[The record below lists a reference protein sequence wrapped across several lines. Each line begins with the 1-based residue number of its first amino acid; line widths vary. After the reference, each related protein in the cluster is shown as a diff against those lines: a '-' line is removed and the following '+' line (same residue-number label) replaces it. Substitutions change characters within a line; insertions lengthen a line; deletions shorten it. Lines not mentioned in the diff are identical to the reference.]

1 MTMESAEEKLP
12 EQEQVGQAVAE
23 SEKPVEQGNSS
34 NGQEGAGVQESKQ
47 VSLPSESAEPQSQEI
62 PSSSNEAVPAASQGA
77 GTSETA
83 ERRQNVQPHKVEP
96 PVPDCVNINE
106 LHNRPLA
113 ELHRL
118 ALEAELRVAGMR
130 SKHQL
135 LFELLSYYLKRGT
148 KVEAEGVLEFEKGG
162 YGFLRWIKYSFAPQP
177 DNLYVSQ
184 GILKKFNLREG
195 TKLKVTVRGPKDR
208 EKFMAVDEVL
218 LLEGIPVEEWKSP
231 KPFDSLTPLFP
242 KDRII
247 LEVPSSTIMTARIV
261 DLIAPL
267 GKGQRGLIVAPPRG
281 GKTLLLKDIAKAIHA
296 NYPKIEL
303 IVLLL
308 DERPEEV
315 TDFQEAVEVP
325 IFSSTFDEVP
335 KRHIQV
341 AEMVSARAKR
351 LVELGKD
358 VVILLDSLTRLA
370 RGYNQVQGGGRIMS
384 GGIGAGALEKPRK
397 FFGAA
402 RNVEEGG
409 SLTILA
415 TALVETENRMDEVIF
430 EEFKGTGNMEVSL
443 DRELVEKRIFPA
455 IHLSRSGTRNDEK
468 LYHPDE
474 FRRIT
479 VLRRELAQTPAVE
492 AIDLLMRNIRNTGS
506 NAELLLKGLK

>member
-1 MTMESAEEKLP
+1 MTTESVEGNLP
-12 EQEQVGQAVAE
+12 EQEAAGQ
-23 SEKPVEQGNSS
+23 P
-34 NGQEGAGVQESKQ
+34 
-47 VSLPSESAEPQSQEI
+47 LAEPQVQEFQ
-62 PSSSNEAVPAASQGA
+62 PQLLPAESGSEAASGVAKEPLPHASAPDGA
-77 GTSETA
+77 GSPEPEA
-83 ERRQNVQPHKVEP
+83 RGNAPAGDPLPRQAPPPTPPKVEP
-96 PVPDCVNINE
+96 PVPEFVNINE
-106 LHNRPLA
+106 YHTRPLS

-118 ALEAELRVAGMR
+118 AIEAELRVAGLR

-148 KVEAEGVLEFEKGG
+148 RVEAEGVLEFEKGG
-162 YGFLRWIKYSFAPQP
+162 YGFLRWIKYSFVPQP

-184 GILKKFNLREG
+184 GILKRFNLREG
-195 TKLKVTVRGPKDR
+195 TKLKVSVRAAKDR
-208 EKFMAVDEVL
+208 EKFLAVDDVL
-218 LLEGIPVEEWKSP
+218 SIEGIPAESWTSP

-247 LEVPSSTIMTARIV
+247 LEVPNSPIMTARIV

-281 GKTLLLKDIAKAIHA
+281 GKTLLLKDIAKAIHS
-296 NYPKIEL
+296 NHPNIEL

-315 TDFQEAVEVP
+315 TDFQETVEVP
-325 IFSSTFDEVP
+325 IFSSTFDEAP

-384 GGIGAGALEKPRK
+384 GGIGSGALEKPRK

-409 SLTILA
+409 SLTVLA

-479 VLRRELAQTPAVE
+479 VLRRELAQMPAVE
-492 AIDLLMRNIRNTGS
+492 AIEVLMKNIRGTSS

>member
-1 MTMESAEEKLP
+1 M
-12 EQEQVGQAVAE
+12 
-23 SEKPVEQGNSS
+23 
-34 NGQEGAGVQESKQ
+34 
-47 VSLPSESAEPQSQEI
+47 
-62 PSSSNEAVPAASQGA
+62 
-77 GTSETA
+77 
-83 ERRQNVQPHKVEP
+83 
-96 PVPDCVNINE
+96 
-106 LHNRPLA
+106 
-113 ELHRL
+113 
-118 ALEAELRVAGMR
+118 
-130 SKHQL
+130 
-135 LFELLSYYLKRGT
+135 
-148 KVEAEGVLEFEKGG
+148 
-162 YGFLRWIKYSFAPQP
+162 
-177 DNLYVSQ
+177 
-184 GILKKFNLREG
+184 
-195 TKLKVTVRGPKDR
+195 
-208 EKFMAVDEVL
+208 
-218 LLEGIPVEEWKSP
+218 
-231 KPFDSLTPLFP
+231 
-242 KDRII
+242 
-247 LEVPSSTIMTARIV
+247 
-261 DLIAPL
+261 
-267 GKGQRGLIVAPPRG
+267 
-281 GKTLLLKDIAKAIHA
+281 LKDIAKAIHA

>member
-1 MTMESAEEKLP
+1 MTTENSEENRPEDETSA
-12 EQEQVGQAVAE
+12 QAVAE
-23 SEKPVEQGNSS
+23 SQDDRGTDRGEEKTSGQG
-34 NGQEGAGVQESKQ
+34 GQPQPGASKTPNHGADTETKPADSPRAKESGGEKK
-47 VSLPSESAEPQSQEI
+47 
-62 PSSSNEAVPAASQGA
+62 PSSGEK
-77 GTSETA
+77 SE
-83 ERRQNVQPHKVEP
+83 EDEKKP
-96 PVPDCVNINE
+96 PVPEKVDVNE
-106 LHNRPLA
+106 LHEQPLA
-113 ELHRL
+113 EIRRM
-118 ALEAELRVAGMR
+118 ALEAELRVAGIR
-130 SKHQL
+130 SKHQMI
-135 LFELLSYYLKRGT
+135 FELLNFYAKNGT
-148 KVEAEGVLEFEKGG
+148 RIEAEGTLEPEKGG
-162 YGFLRWIKYSFAPQP
+162 YGFLRWPKFSFAPMP
-177 DNLYVSQ
+177 DNLHVSQ
-184 GILKKFNLREG
+184 GVLKRFNLRDG
-195 TKLKVTVRGPKDR
+195 TRLRVTVRPAKDR
-208 EKFMAVDEVL
+208 EKFLAVDEI
-218 LLEGIPVEEWKSP
+218 LEIEGMPVEEWKTP
-231 KPFDSLTPLFP
+231 KTFDSLTALFP
-242 KDRII
+242 KERII
-247 LEVPSSTIMTARIV
+247 LEVPDSDLMTPRIV

-281 GKTLLLKDIAKAIHA
+281 GKTLLLKDIARAIHL
-296 NYPKIEL
+296 NYPDVEL

-315 TDFQEAVEVP
+315 TDFQEAVDVQVY
-325 IFSSTFDEVP
+325 SSTFDEQS

-455 IHLSRSGTRNDEK
+455 IHLMRSGTRNDEK

-474 FRRIT
+474 FKRIT
-479 VLRRELAQTPAVE
+479 VLRRELAQQPAVE
-492 AIDLLMRNIRNTGS
+492 ALELLMRNIRQTGS